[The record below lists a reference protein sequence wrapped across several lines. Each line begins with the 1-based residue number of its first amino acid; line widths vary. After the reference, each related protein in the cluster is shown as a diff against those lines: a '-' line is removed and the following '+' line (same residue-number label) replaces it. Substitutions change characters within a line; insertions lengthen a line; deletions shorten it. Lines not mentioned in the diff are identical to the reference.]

1 MNKTEHL
8 EELHRR
14 LMDVLPQF
22 RVLTDRAVLGFS
34 QIPGN
39 PKDLTQ
45 EKYDHIVSCM
55 PLEMQIKLGEAQ
67 PGIDPRSPAV
77 VHERLRDLPELV
89 RALCFGCNSW
99 IVGGAAKY
107 LCGQVN
113 TVRDWD
119 IIVPVHSWPKAGKML
134 PYGAKI
140 NTLGGVKVTTGG
152 YEIDVWPDDLCNFF
166 MTANSQ
172 FDLIAVM
179 PVTKQVATCSKR

>member
-1 MNKTEHL
+1 MEHNKKLKAYNAINDEIAIAHIRY
-8 EELHRR
+8 EMAKRAAR
-14 LMDVLPQF
+14 ALP
-22 RVLTDRAVLGFS
+22 REV
-34 QIPGN
+34 
-39 PKDLTQ
+39 KDLTQ
-45 EKYDHIVSCM
+45 ENYD
-55 PLEMQIKLGEAQ
+55 EAVNLLSADSQERLRRSQ
-67 PGIDPRSPAV
+67 PGIDPGSLAV

-89 RALCFGCNSW
+89 RAMCFGCNGW

-107 LCGQVN
+107 LCGQTN

-134 PYGAKI
+134 PYGSEI

-166 MTANSQ
+166 MTASTQ